1 MAGQRPNPS
10 PQLPAWA
17 DDAYFES
24 VGLVARL
31 LRLYLH
37 VGRMLE
43 EVTSD
48 IDDAD
53 YLVLAMIDRSPPP
66 GGSPSRIADVL
77 GRSTGGLTL
86 TLNRLQEA
94 GLVTR
99 RPDPHDGRRVVLAL
113 SPLGARTV
121 AKVRKELTEWDRRID
136 LTSDHRAEVIA
147 SCDAL
152 LDALGPLPR
161 K

>member
-1 MAGQRPNPS
+1 MAGARADSAAPLPS
-10 PQLPAWA
+10 WA
-17 DDAYFES
+17 ADAYFES

-31 LRLYLH
+31 LRIYLH

-43 EVTSD
+43 EVAGD

-66 GGSPSRIADVL
+66 GGSPTRIADVL

-86 TLNRLQEA
+86 TLNRLQDA
-94 GLVTR
+94 GYLTR
-99 RPDPHDGRRVVLAL
+99 QPDPDDRRRVVLTL
-113 SPLGARTV
+113 TELGSRTV
-121 AKVRKELTEWDRRID
+121 EQVRRELTEWDAQID
-136 LTSDHRAEVIA
+136 LGPGEKADVVTA
-147 SCDAL
+147 CDML

>member
-1 MAGQRPNPS
+1 MAGQRPDPS
-10 PQLPAWA
+10 TPLPEWA

-43 EVTSD
+43 DVTND
-48 IDDAD
+48 VDDAD

-66 GGSPSRIADVL
+66 GGSPTRIADVL

-86 TLNRLQEA
+86 TLNRLRDS
-94 GLVTR
+94 GFVTR
-99 RPDPHDGRRVVLAL
+99 RSDPDDRRRVVLAL
-113 SPLGARTV
+113 TDLGVRTV
-121 AKVRKELTEWDRRID
+121 EEVRRELIEWDRQID
-136 LTSDHRAEVIA
+136 LGPGDRAEVVA
-147 SCDAL
+147 ACDAL

-161 K
+161 R